1 MTIANDLA
9 ILSALNKRY
18 RGKYCCDHCL
28 YHLGRV
34 TLMGSLGKYFVSR
47 LQPHSM
53 LKLKQFMAST
63 ARQHVY
69 MFQNN
74 ELTLFDY
81 YKAKHGRDLE

>member
-1 MTIANDLA
+1 
-9 ILSALNKRY
+9 
-18 RGKYCCDHCL
+18 
-28 YHLGRV
+28 
-34 TLMGSLGKYFVSR
+34 MGSLGKYFVSL

-69 MFQNN
+69 MFQNS